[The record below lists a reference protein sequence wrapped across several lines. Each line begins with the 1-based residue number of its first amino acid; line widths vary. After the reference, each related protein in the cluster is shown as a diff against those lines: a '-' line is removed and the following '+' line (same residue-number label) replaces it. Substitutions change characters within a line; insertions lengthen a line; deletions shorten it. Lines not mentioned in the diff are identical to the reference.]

1 MISIGINPIAF
12 TVGSLAIRWYGIF
25 ITLAIGVLILWMLW
39 QVRKGGKLSYDRV
52 LTAALVGIPSGI
64 IVSKALHVWDRMD
77 HYRYYP
83 EQMWTTEGLTIW
95 GAVLGG
101 ALGIWIYSKVARF
114 QFGYLADVLAPGILL
129 AQAVGR
135 IGCTINGGCYGIETS
150 LPWGF
155 VYTHMESYA
164 PLGVA
169 THPVVVYEMIFLLI
183 TFGVLLKLRGRLQP
197 DGSLFLA
204 YLGVYSLWRV
214 GIDFLRE
221 GTDFLFGLHQAQVI
235 GLVVLAIVIPL
246 LAYRTRWVKP
256 AEEVENPAGEDEE
269 A

>member
-1 MISIGINPIAF
+1 MINISINPIAF
-12 TVGSLAIRWYGIF
+12 TVGSLAVRWYGIF
-25 ITLAIGVLILWMLW
+25 IALAIGVLILWMLW
-39 QVRKGGKLSYDRV
+39 QVRKGAKLSYDRV

-64 IVSKALHVWDRMD
+64 IISKLLHVWDRID

-129 AQAVGR
+129 AQVVGR
-135 IGCTINGGCYGIETS
+135 IGCTINGGCYGTETS

-197 DGSLFLA
+197 DGSIFLA

-256 AEEVENPAGEDEE
+256 GEEVEKPAREDEK